1 MNTKRGGRGA
11 CQVLGAAGVNAE
23 EVVGVEALCG
33 ARSVDY
39 VVEVV
44 ARELSLKI
52 VGVVKIKLDEVYP
65 AVCEILPRAAL
76 AYRRPCLEAPP

>member
-1 MNTKRGGRGA
+1 M
-11 CQVLGAAGVNAE
+11 
-23 EVVGVEALCG
+23 ALCG

-76 AYRRPCLEAPP
+76 AYRRPCLEAPPEGLLDDKAAYETACSGH